1 MTKLSDDLP
10 EALLSVRTRPLFA
23 MRLDVGAI
31 HAVGGPAGPPQRVAA
46 VPSGVFEGERL
57 SGVVLDGGSDWQTV
71 RGDGTTTLDVRL
83 LLQTGDGA
91 VIGMTYTGIRHGPP
105 EVMAQVAKGEAVD
118 PASYYFRTS
127 ASFTT
132 SDPRYDWLNRI
143 LAIGTGHRLPTGPVY
158 SLFEVL

>member
-10 EALLSVRTRPLFA
+10 EALLSVRTRPLFV
-23 MRLDVGAI
+23 MRLNVGAI
-31 HAVGGPAGPPQRVAA
+31 HAVGGPEGPTQRVAA

-57 SGVVLDGGSDWQTV
+57 CGGVLDGGSDWQTV

-83 LLQTGDGA
+83 LLQTDDGG
-91 VIGMTYTGIRHGPP
+91 VIGMTYAGIRHGPP
-105 EVMAQVAKGEAVD
+105 EVMARVAKGEAVD

-127 ASFTT
+127 ARFTT

-143 LAIGTGHRLPTGPVY
+143 LAIGTGHRLSTGPVY